1 MNWGAGGGW
10 NDATALA
17 YPDSIEVTFSG
28 SKTITEAD
36 VFTVQDNYLS
46 PSAPTPA
53 MTFTLYGL
61 RDFEVQYWN
70 GSAFQTVPG
79 ATVTGNNL
87 VWRKFTFAP
96 ITTTKIRVLVTQAL
110 ASYSRITEVEAWGND
125 AGGGNIPPTVSLT
138 APADGAIFTAPA
150 SITLTASASD
160 TPPGTVTSVSFYQ
173 NGNLIGT
180 DASAPYSVDWLN
192 VQVGNYS
199 LTAVALDNQGA
210 TTTSAAVNVTVNPPG
225 GGQIN
230 VAAAAAGATALASST
245 YSAGYGVAGAING
258 DRAGMNWGAGGGW
271 NDATALAYPDWIE
284 VVFNGSKTITEADVF
299 TVQDNYLSP
308 SAPTP
313 AMTFTQYGVRDF
325 EVQYWNGSAFQTVPG
340 ATVTGNNLVWRKFT
354 FAPITTTRIRV
365 FVTQALSSYSRIT
378 EVEAWGN
385 DAGGGNIPPTVNLTA
400 PADGAVFTAPAS
412 ITLTASASDTPPGT
426 VTSVSFYQ
434 NGNLIGTDATAPYSV
449 DWLNVQAGN
458 YSLTAVA
465 LDNQGATTTS
475 AAVNVTVNPP
485 GGGLTNVA
493 ASAAGATAT
502 GSSTYSA
509 DFAPSGANNGDR
521 AGTNWGAGGGW
532 NDATAGAYPDS
543 LQIDFSGSKTISE
556 IDVFTVQDNYFSP
569 SAPTPAMT
577 FTLYGLRDFEVQYWN
592 GAAWQTVPGA
602 TVTGNNLVWRKFTFA
617 PITTTRIRVLVTAS
631 LASYSRITEVE
642 AWGN

>member
-1 MNWGAGGGW
+1 VGIWSTVVGGYASFNGTSMAAPHVAGAAAFLLSHRPALTVAETKAALLNSVDVLGNWNGLVATGGRLNVFQAVNTAPGGGQINVAAAAAGATALASSTYSAGYGVAGAINGDRAGTNWGAGGGW

-17 YPDSIEVTFSG
+17 YPDWIEVVFNG
-28 SKTITEAD
+28 SKTITGAD
-36 VFTVQDNYLS
+36 VFTVQDTYLS
-46 PSAPTPA
+46 PSPPTPA
-53 MTFTLYGL
+53 MTFTAYGL

-160 TPPGTVTSVSFYQ
+160 TPPGTV
-173 NGNLIGT
+173 
-180 DASAPYSVDWLN
+180 
-192 VQVGNYS
+192 
-199 LTAVALDNQGA
+199 
-210 TTTSAAVNVTVNPPG
+210 
-225 GGQIN
+225 
-230 VAAAAAGATALASST
+230 
-245 YSAGYGVAGAING
+245 
-258 DRAGMNWGAGGGW
+258 M
-271 NDATALAYPDWIE
+271 
-284 VVFNGSKTITEADVF
+284 
-299 TVQDNYLSP
+299 
-308 SAPTP
+308 
-313 AMTFTQYGVRDF
+313 
-325 EVQYWNGSAFQTVPG
+325 
-340 ATVTGNNLVWRKFT
+340 
-354 FAPITTTRIRV
+354 
-365 FVTQALSSYSRIT
+365 
-378 EVEAWGN
+378 
-385 DAGGGNIPPTVNLTA
+385 
-400 PADGAVFTAPAS
+400 
-412 ITLTASASDTPPGT
+412 
-426 VTSVSFYQ
+426 SVSFYQ

-449 DWLNVQAGN
+449 DWLNVQVGS

-569 SAPTPAMT
+569 SAPTPGMT